1 MEEIEEIEKVLEEFK
16 MFVAKDKYRI
26 IERDENYLLMVDYDI
41 SEEKRKN
48 VLLELTIDDFVRKDK
63 SRNKKIK
70 GYVYIFH
77 KKVKLLQKYL
87 NEMLDVNLYIKFS
100 SIMEKYVIIISF
112 HESLYG

>member
-63 SRNKKIK
+63 SRNKKLK
-70 GYVYIFH
+70 D
-77 KKVKLLQKYL
+77 
-87 NEMLDVNLYIKFS
+87 M
-100 SIMEKYVIIISF
+100 SIYFIRR
-112 HESLYG
+112 

>member
-1 MEEIEEIEKVLEEFK
+1 MKEPDIKQVLDKFK
-16 MFVAKDKYRI
+16 ELVAQDKYRI

-41 SEEKRKN
+41 SNEKRKQI
-48 VLLELTIDDFVRKDK
+48 LLNLTEDDFRRKDE
-63 SRNKKIK
+63 SRNKNIP

-77 KKVKLLQKYL
+77 KRVKLLQKYL
-87 NEMLDVNLYIKFS
+87 YEIEDVNLYIKFS